1 MAKIKKENDALA
13 ALLASTGAIST
24 PQVNNDVT
32 KSNDIIETV
41 APEPLFTFNKEDEM
55 KKIRK
60 KCRNSIKEIAK
71 AVLPSEVLKTT
82 AIQDK
87 IESDAMSMV
96 GLMWQLRL
104 SEIMQDAITDSI
116 QKGNMSPRMIEVF
129 TQLTDKISQLSKQL
143 LATEVQMRKNYLDFK
158 TDMIE
163 KMQEDLAKQNATKK
177 LGTGSDNSSTISNVT
192 RGSIPLIS
200 SLQSDMKNKAKR
212 EAEDV
217 EFTEK

>member
-1 MAKIKKENDALA
+1 MAKIKQEKDALS
-13 ALLASTGAIST
+13 ALLASA
-24 PQVNNDVT
+24 NNNSQMDIA
-32 KSNDIIETV
+32 KSNDIIESV
-41 APEPLFTFNKEDEM
+41 ESEPLFTFNKDEEM

-60 KCRNSIKEIAK
+60 KCRNTIKEIAK
-71 AVLPSEVLKTT
+71 AVLPGDILKTS

-96 GLMWQLRL
+96 GLQWQLRL

-129 TQLTDKISQLSKQL
+129 TQLTDKISQLSKQA

-163 KMQEDLAKQNATKK
+163 KMQEEMSRQSSQMK
-177 LGTGSDNSSTISNVT
+177 LESGQIGVNQSYLT
-192 RGSIPLIS
+192 RGSMPLIE
-200 SLQSDMKNKAKR
+200 SLQRDMKNSAR
-212 EAEDV
+212 QDV
-217 EFTEK
+217 NFKNND

>member
-1 MAKIKKENDALA
+1 MAKIKQEKDALS
-13 ALLASTGAIST
+13 ALLASTGAITS
-24 PQVNNDVT
+24 NNDIS
-32 KSNDIIETV
+32 KSNDIIDNV

-60 KCRNSIKEIAK
+60 KCRNTIKEIAK
-71 AVLPSEVLKTT
+71 AVLPADILKTT

-96 GLMWQLRL
+96 GLQWQLRL

-129 TQLTDKISQLSKQL
+129 TQLTDKISQLSKQS

-163 KMQEDLAKQNATKK
+163 KIQEESSRQAAQMKLESGNTSINNNQSYLA
-177 LGTGSDNSSTISNVT
+177 
-192 RGSIPLIS
+192 RGSKTII
-200 SLQSDMKNKAKR
+200 DAMRENMKDEAKAK
-212 EAEDV
+212 DV
-217 EFTEK
+217 EFS

>member
-1 MAKIKKENDALA
+1 MAKIKQEKDALS
-13 ALLASTGAIST
+13 ALLASA
-24 PQVNNDVT
+24 NNNSQMDIA
-32 KSNDIIETV
+32 KSNDIIESV
-41 APEPLFTFNKEDEM
+41 ESEPLFTFNKDEEM

-60 KCRNSIKEIAK
+60 KCRNTIKEIAK
-71 AVLPSEVLKTT
+71 AVLPGDILKTS

-96 GLMWQLRL
+96 GLQWQLRL

-129 TQLTDKISQLSKQL
+129 TQLTDKISQLSKQA

-163 KMQEDLAKQNATKK
+163 KMQEEMSRQSSQMK
-177 LGTGSDNSSTISNVT
+177 LESGQIGTNQSYLT
-192 RGSIPLIS
+192 RGSMPLIE
-200 SLQSDMKNKAKR
+200 SLQRDMKNSAR
-212 EAEDV
+212 QDV
-217 EFTEK
+217 NFKNND